1 VYLCKAFSLTAP
13 PEIDH
18 KGFSLRSTG

>member
-1 VYLCKAFSLTAP
+1 VYLRKAFSLTAP